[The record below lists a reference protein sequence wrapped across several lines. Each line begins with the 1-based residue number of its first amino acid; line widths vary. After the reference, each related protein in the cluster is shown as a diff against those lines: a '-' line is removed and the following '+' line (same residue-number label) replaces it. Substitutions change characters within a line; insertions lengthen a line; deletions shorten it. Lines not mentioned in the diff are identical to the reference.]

1 MSSLKFHKCKICEVI
16 FYRHC
21 RSTYCSKCVPKVSTA
36 SGNHRMAAERLRL
49 SDIDYK
55 QKQRARWREY
65 WHRKMES
72 PEFREKERLR
82 SLARARAEKKYLV
95 KEGKNE

>member
-1 MSSLKFHKCKICEVI
+1 MNNLIFHKCRICGAI
-16 FYRHC
+16 FYSSG
-21 RSTYCSKCVPKVSTA
+21 RSAYCSKCVPRTLTP
-36 SGNHRMAAERLRL
+36 SGYQMSIEKLRL
-49 SDIDYK
+49 SDIDYR

-82 SLARARAEKKYLV
+82 SIARARANKKYLV
-95 KEGKNE
+95 KEV

>member
-1 MSSLKFHKCKICEVI
+1 MNNLTFHKCRICGAI
-16 FYRHC
+16 FYSSG
-21 RSTYCSKCVPKVSTA
+21 RSVYCSKCVPRTLTP
-36 SGNHRMAAERLRL
+36 SGYQMSIEKLRL
-49 SDIDYK
+49 SDIDYR

-82 SLARARAEKKYLV
+82 SRARARANKKYLV
-95 KEGKNE
+95 KEV